1 MYPPRSS
8 SLSLILEECKWGGN
22 HIIMIK
28 KKETVVSDFKIMSDL
43 LYSRT
48 AVQKNGLSFEK
59 MIKKFLSLCY
69 KIDIPHILMPAPQ
82 NNWYRHVYVY
92 VHISYYIYVC
102 CNQYNLPV
110 YILILFI
117 YNFREYRKCTFQSDA
132 SNYENSLLSWLE
144 LPVVDLCWAQLL
156 RWKSILI

>member
-69 KIDIPHILMPAPQ
+69 KIDIPHIWCQHHRIIDIGMFM
-82 NNWYRHVYVY
+82 YMC
-92 VHISYYIYVC
+92 ISVIIYMYAVI
-102 CNQYNLPV
+102 NTIY
-110 YILILFI
+110 LFI
-117 YNFREYRKCTFQSDA
+117 FSFFSYIILENTENVHFRVMPQIMKTRCFLDW
-132 SNYENSLLSWLE
+132 N
-144 LPVVDLCWAQLL
+144 CQL
-156 RWKSILI
+156 